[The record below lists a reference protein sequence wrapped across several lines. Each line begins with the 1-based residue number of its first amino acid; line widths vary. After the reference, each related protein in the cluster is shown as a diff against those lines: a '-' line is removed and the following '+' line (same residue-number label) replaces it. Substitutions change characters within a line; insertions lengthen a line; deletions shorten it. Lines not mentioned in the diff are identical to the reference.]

1 MASRSSFNVLMITI
15 VIGGLLTQ
23 SLISSEVTAKDSD
36 SAFAWDV
43 PVSVKAPAKPKPER
57 QRERPAAEHPRK
69 INKGVEL
76 APLLTLKYQV
86 LEHQGD
92 KEVSIDPDKEL
103 LTGDQ
108 IKLSIMA
115 NQDGYLYVIHRTVNT
130 SGEIIDKP
138 RMAFPDPRVKGGK
151 NFVTNDKLPHKVP
164 YDCQGLDDP
173 EDCWWELTP
182 PAGRE
187 IFNLIFSRDP
197 IPSLPKPGS
206 EVDLKLLDKIKDSSV
221 AKEKLQKGTKA
232 RDVSGKILADG
243 VFVQNPNRE
252 DNEEIFWTFEINH
265 KAADAGE
272 QLTSRALVIK
282 NRADGI
288 RVTILKDGTPI
299 DSDQVFNED
308 DELKVKLKS
317 NFKGYVYFVNVEP
330 GGKRCI
336 IYPCS
341 RKIDN
346 SINSNF
352 VTLLPPD
359 QQVIGFDDKAGTEVF
374 QVIVS
379 PERVEFLDAALKDKN
394 CCDDKNPC
402 SCELSGSA
410 ASAAAELA
418 SISKQQKSPFAVE
431 NLIAVLPKNDP
442 SGVRSRGIKLASGKD
457 QRKGEA
463 FVAIDDKDGGQLQPR
478 QAMVFEMRLKHK

>member
-1 MASRSSFNVLMITI
+1 MASRSSLNGLLITI

-23 SLISSEVTAKDSD
+23 SLISSETTAKASD

-43 PVSVKAPAKPKPER
+43 PVSVKVPAEKTDRKR
-57 QRERPAAEHPRK
+57 ARPTQETARK
-69 INKGVEL
+69 INKGHEL
-76 APLLTLKYQV
+76 VPLLTLKYQV

-92 KEVSIDPDKEL
+92 KEVSIDPDKQL

-108 IKLSIMA
+108 IKLAITT
-115 NQDGYLYVIHRTVNT
+115 NQSGYLYVIHRTVNT

-138 RMAFPDPRVKGGK
+138 RLAYPDPRAKGGENLVK
-151 NFVTNDKLPHKVP
+151 KDNAYRVP
-164 YDCQGLDDP
+164 EDCKDLDDP

-187 IFNLIFSRDP
+187 IFNVIFSRDK
-197 IPSLPKPGS
+197 IASLPAPGS
-206 EVDLKLLDKIKDSSV
+206 EVDLSLLDKIKASSL

-232 RDVSGKILADG
+232 RDVSGKLLADG

-252 DNEEIFWTFEINH
+252 DNEEIFWTFELNH
-265 KAADAGE
+265 KAADPGE
-272 QLTSRALVIK
+272 QLTPRALVIK
-282 NRADGI
+282 NRVDGI
-288 RVTILKDGTPI
+288 HVTILKDGSPI
-299 DSDQVFNED
+299 DADQVFDED

-317 NFKGYVYFVNVEP
+317 NFKGYVYFINVEP

-341 RKIDN
+341 RSIDN
-346 SINSNF
+346 QIRSNV
-352 VTLLPPD
+352 VTLLPSDP
-359 QQVIGFDDKAGTEVF
+359 QVIGFDNKAGTEVF

-379 PERVEFLDAALKDKN
+379 PERVEFLDAALKDRN
-394 CCDDKNPC
+394 CCDEKNPC
-402 SCELSGSA
+402 GCELSGSA

-418 SISKQQKSPFAVE
+418 SITKQQKTPFAVE
-431 NLIAVLPKNDP
+431 NLVAVLPRNDP
-442 SGVRSRGIKLASGKD
+442 NGVRSRGIKLASGKD
-457 QRKGEA
+457 QKKGEA
-463 FVAIDDKDGGQLQPR
+463 FVAIDDKDGEKLQPH